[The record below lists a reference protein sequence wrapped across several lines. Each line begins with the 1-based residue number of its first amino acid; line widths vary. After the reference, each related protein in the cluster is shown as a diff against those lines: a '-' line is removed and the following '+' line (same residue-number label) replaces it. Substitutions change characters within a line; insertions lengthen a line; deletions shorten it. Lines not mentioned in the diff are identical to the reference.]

1 MSTMQT
7 QNFSIEVQTLSF
19 EDIFSRYH
27 DRMYRYILRLM
38 HQPDEAEDLTQET
51 FLRVHSELSTLR
63 NESALTSWLYR
74 IATHICYDRFRQ
86 ASYRMESQSLEDNQG
101 EQSDTLEGQI
111 EDFDEL
117 KLDQVIDQQEMSTC
131 VQAYVS
137 RLSDDHRI
145 AILLHDLHGMTCPEI
160 AQRLG
165 CSLELV
171 KIRLYRA
178 RQKLKSVL
186 SAVCDFS
193 VDQQGILVC
202 ESKI

>member
-1 MSTMQT
+1 MSTMQP
-7 QNFSIEVQTLSF
+7 QNFSRDVQTLSF

-27 DRMYRYILRLM
+27 DRIYRYILRLV

-51 FLRVHSELSTLR
+51 FLRVHGELSSLR
-63 NESALTSWLYR
+63 DQNALTSWLYR

-86 ASYRMESQSLEDNQG
+86 SSYHIESQSLEDNQG

-111 EDFDEL
+111 EDLDAP
-117 KLDQVIDQQEMSTC
+117 KLDQVIDQHEMSTC
-131 VQAYVS
+131 VQAYIS

-171 KIRLYRA
+171 KIRLHRA
-178 RQKLKSVL
+178 RQKLKAVL

-193 VDQQGILVC
+193 IDQQGILVC

>member
-1 MSTMQT
+1 MQT

>member
-1 MSTMQT
+1 MQA
-7 QNFSIEVQTLSF
+7 QNFSEEIQARSF

-27 DRMYRYILRLM
+27 ERMYRYILRLV

-51 FLRVHSELSTLR
+51 FLHAHRELSSLR
-63 NESALTSWLYR
+63 NETALTSWLYR

-86 ASYRMESQSLEDNQG
+86 ASYRRESQSLDDTERGQDNGLEERLEDVG
-101 EQSDTLEGQI
+101 EP
-111 EDFDEL
+111 
-117 KLDQVIDQQEMSTC
+117 KLDQVIDQQEMSAC
-131 VQAYVS
+131 VQGYIG

-160 AQRLG
+160 AERLG
-165 CSLELV
+165 CSLEIV
-171 KIRLYRA
+171 KIRLHRA
-178 RQKLKSVL
+178 RQKLKVVL

-202 ESKI
+202 ESKH

>member
-1 MSTMQT
+1 MQT

-63 NESALTSWLYR
+63 NESALSSWLYR

>member
-1 MSTMQT
+1 MQT
-7 QNFSIEVQTLSF
+7 QNFSREIQTLSF

-27 DRMYRYILRLM
+27 DRIYRYILRLVD
-38 HQPDEAEDLTQET
+38 QPDEAEDLTQET

-86 ASYRMESQSLEDNQG
+86 SSFRLESQSLEDNQR
-101 EQSDTLEGQI
+101 EQSDILEGQI
-111 EDFDEL
+111 EDLDEP

-145 AILLHDLHGMTCPEI
+145 TILLHDLHGMTCPEI

-171 KIRLYRA
+171 KIRLHRA
-178 RQKLKSVL
+178 RQKLKAVL
-186 SAVCDFS
+186 SVVCDFS
-193 VDQQGILVC
+193 INQQGILVC